1 MKIFVHGF
9 WRGFVENT
17 DGIGIKLFLIVFSL
31 LYDTNVEVSSN
42 YEECDLL
49 IESVFSND
57 TYLFKKNWMHTYL
70 LNGESSQ
77 NSSKFCGQDRV
88 DLFPSYSCILSG
100 EEKKQNTVS
109 LPLFIPYIYSNL
121 HVYSM
126 IMNPALEKR
135 ISIPNKMCC
144 AIISNGGGKVRNLF
158 LDALEKV
165 VDIHYAGMY
174 RNNVPR
180 IKGNYFSKE
189 TCDFIS
195 QYKFIVSMENSRED
209 TYITEKIINGFVAG
223 IIPIY
228 WGSSKVFDYFNK
240 DRFICLEQDDEAS
253 IQRVIDEVIRLSR
266 DPVAYLA
273 KINQPVFL
281 PHHDKHTIVYMVKD
295 VASVIF

>member
-1 MKIFVHGF
+1 
-9 WRGFVENT
+9 
-17 DGIGIKLFLIVFSL
+17 
-31 LYDTNVEVSSN
+31 
-42 YEECDLL
+42 
-49 IESVFSND
+49 
-57 TYLFKKNWMHTYL
+57 
-70 LNGESSQ
+70 
-77 NSSKFCGQDRV
+77 
-88 DLFPSYSCILSG
+88 
-100 EEKKQNTVS
+100 
-109 LPLFIPYIYSNL
+109 
-121 HVYSM
+121 
-126 IMNPALEKR
+126 MNPALEKR

-253 IQRVIDEVIRLSR
+253 IQRVIDEVITLSR